1 MANNRKLPSSPLAV
15 VVIAI
20 IVIMLIPLP
29 ATALYILI
37 ALNLIMAILIFL
49 IALFS
54 KKITDFSLLPTYL
67 LVSIIFGLAVN
78 IFSARLILIKGAAFD
93 GWAIQAVASLAAA
106 SGDFTRL
113 IIIYAGFIVFAA
125 FLIIVITKC
134 TTRVSE
140 AAALFILNVMQVK
153 IMIVEYEYSSG
164 SITEEEAQKR
174 KAPIHKEADFYGTMD
189 GAVKFISGSVKI
201 VIFIMAVTI
210 LGGIGFN
217 VLLRDESFAGVVNT
231 YIPLSILNGLQF
243 LLQIFLLS
251 IAAYRSVPWE
261 ITKMPKVSHAEIAG
275 GSTEEAVGQI
285 RKNEDEK

>member
-1 MANNRKLPSSPLAV
+1 MAHNKKSSRPYLAV

-20 IVIMLIPLP
+20 IVIILIPLP
-29 ATALYILI
+29 TLVLDILI

-54 KKITDFSLLPTYL
+54 KKITDFSLLPTAL
-67 LVSIIFGLAVN
+67 LVSTIFGLAVN

-93 GWAIQAVASLAAA
+93 GWAIQAVASLAAG

-113 IIIYAGFIVFAA
+113 IISYAGFIVFAA

-140 AAALFILNVMQVK
+140 AAALFILNVIPVK
-153 IMIVEYEYSSG
+153 ILIVEYSSG

-189 GAVKFISGSVKI
+189 GAVKFISGSIKI
-201 VIFIMAVTI
+201 VIFIMAATI
-210 LGGIGFN
+210 LGGIGFS

-251 IAAYRSVPWE
+251 IAAYRSVPRE
-261 ITKMPKVSHAEIAG
+261 ITKMPKVSHAEFADR
-275 GSTEEAVGQI
+275 STAEAVGEI